1 MGHVHRRSQDQHG
14 NAKRPSGIG
23 QAPPPPVPPH
33 IGLPKALSLN
43 LLFCGNCNR
52 IAQGIE
58 DTYPPDWVAAS
69 GKLQSS
75 TLPDSML

>member
-1 MGHVHRRSQDQHG
+1 MSIDDPKISVVTLSARLAS
-14 NAKRPSGIG
+14 AK
-23 QAPPPPVPPH
+23 PPLVPPH

-43 LLFCGNCNR
+43 PLFRGNCNR
-52 IAQGIE
+52 IAQGVE